1 MNNINYIKIAKQ
13 LKVMAEPKRLKII
26 NLLSNGKMCA
36 TDILKEF
43 RVSQPTLSHDM
54 KALVDGKFVIADRL
68 GQKMFY
74 SLNPDTIFDLQAALS
89 EICNGNPS
97 GTVGGHSKPQYN
109 PVEITVCGNYGNG
122 SPTTCTGEYT
132 TQCTG
137 SLSCLLSLR

>member
-1 MNNINYIKIAKQ
+1 MNKINYTKIAKQ
-13 LKVMAEPKRLKII
+13 LKVMADPKRLKII
-26 NLLSNGKMCA
+26 NLLSNANGEMCA

-89 EICNGNPS
+89 EICNENI
-97 GTVGGHSKPQYN
+97 N
-109 PVEITVCGNYGNG
+109 
-122 SPTTCTGEYT
+122 
-132 TQCTG
+132 
-137 SLSCLLSLR
+137 L

>member
-1 MNNINYIKIAKQ
+1 MNKINYDKIAKQ

-89 EICNGNPS
+89 EICNENI
-97 GTVGGHSKPQYN
+97 N
-109 PVEITVCGNYGNG
+109 
-122 SPTTCTGEYT
+122 
-132 TQCTG
+132 
-137 SLSCLLSLR
+137 L

>member
-1 MNNINYIKIAKQ
+1 MVKINYTKIAKQ
-13 LKVMAEPKRLKII
+13 LKVMADPKRLKII
-26 NLLSNGKMCA
+26 NLLSNANGEMCA

-89 EICNGNPS
+89 EICNENI
-97 GTVGGHSKPQYN
+97 N
-109 PVEITVCGNYGNG
+109 
-122 SPTTCTGEYT
+122 
-132 TQCTG
+132 
-137 SLSCLLSLR
+137 L